1 MGPLVRRRVARG
13 ACAAIASA
21 LIAAGLARADAMDD
35 WAKAIDGV
43 VAELSRPGAQDE
55 FDKIFGDRLKK
66 AGRLLFVDHEYS
78 VTKGSFGS
86 SGWTIPELPYVMG
99 DTPPVGPQ
107 LYARW
112 ATKGKTGREHESLAV
127 AVKFTHVDKF
137 GDALK
142 TTIGGTAHPNSD
154 AGALVA
160 AWHKEWVVRLKEY
173 REPAKEGEAAP
184 PPAEDNSAEPPSK
197 EEEAAARDR

>member
-112 ATKGKTGREHESLAV
+112 ATKGKTGSFLSNLFGTTSPEAKRLREMIKS
-127 AVKFTHVDKF
+127 
-137 GDALK
+137 
-142 TTIGGTAHPNSD
+142 
-154 AGALVA
+154 
-160 AWHKEWVVRLKEY
+160 
-173 REPAKEGEAAP
+173 
-184 PPAEDNSAEPPSK
+184 
-197 EEEAAARDR
+197 AAALPPG